1 MNTLHPTLRPTLH
14 TNRRQPLQWLLA
26 SLLATGL
33 MACGGGDSPGPS
45 MGVNADGVSTFS
57 ASALNATLR
66 SRTIFENVSFVL
78 KVLGVS
84 AAEQK
89 QRTFRAL
96 KMVGLQHKLSS
107 YPLQTLSVAESDG
120 LVYMREEEELAHA
133 VYVASA
139 ARWTTVPV
147 FANIAASESTH
158 TAAVK
163 TLLDRYQLADPL
175 AGLPLG
181 SFQAPLF
188 QTLYAQL
195 TAASEVSL
203 VEALKV
209 GVQIEELDINDIAAR
224 QASVDNADILLV
236 YDNLLRGSRNHLRA
250 YMKVLV
256 QQGGS
261 YTPQYISQAT
271 FDAIVNSPMEP
282 GR

>member
-1 MNTLHPTLRPTLH
+1 
-14 TNRRQPLQWLLA
+14 
-26 SLLATGL
+26 
-33 MACGGGDSPGPS
+33 
-45 MGVNADGVSTFS
+45 MGVNADGVSSFN
-57 ASALNATLR
+57 ASTLAATLA
-66 SRTIFENVSFVL
+66 SYPVQTL
-78 KVLGVS
+78 S
-84 AAEQK
+84 AAE
-89 QRTFRAL
+89 
-96 KMVGLQHKLSS
+96 S
-107 YPLQTLSVAESDG
+107 EG

-139 ARWTTVPV
+139 ARWPTLPS
-147 FANIAASESTH
+147 FANIAPSEATH

-175 AGLPLG
+175 SGLPLG

-188 QTLYAQL
+188 QTLYTQL
-195 TAASEVSL
+195 TTASEASQ

-209 GVQIEELDINDIAAR
+209 GVQIEELDISDIAAR
-224 QASVDNADILLV
+224 QASVDNTDIALV

-250 YMKVLV
+250 YMRVLV

-261 YTPQYISQAT
+261 YTPQYISQAA